1 MKILSQI
8 FKNTKKETFQD
19 IEAIKEKVRHF
30 LEILEHNKNVLKLIS
45 DLEEKSHGEYLFDLH
60 YIKVTLGKIKK
71 SIISIIENVI
81 FISDGKYKILME
93 KLFEIDEEI
102 ENFLKDSPEILPDYY
117 TLNFHTIGRE
127 KTNSV
132 GGKNAQLGELRNKIE
147 VPVPEGFAISAWA
160 YKYFLEEN
168 GLQKKINQNIQSVNI
183 RDFGDL
189 KLVSERIR
197 KLILESKL
205 PDDLSNAINHALR
218 DLKKTTETDLLA
230 VRSSAIGED
239 TGLSFAGRYASFLG
253 IKEDEIAEK
262 YKAVVASKYSPRAIY
277 YFLSHSLYE
286 SELAMSAGCLEMV
299 DAYISGIVY
308 THDPLHPEQP
318 YLLINA
324 VYGLGSYLV
333 DGVVTPD
340 TYEISR
346 DNFEILDSHIV
357 RKTEQLVLD
366 ENGRTKHDMV
376 PIDIQQIPT
385 LQLEQLR
392 DLRDYA
398 MKIENH
404 YGKPQDI
411 EWAIDRKGKIFILQ
425 TRPLRT
431 IKNNPKIKTEH
442 LESLSKITS
451 GGFTVCPGAGC
462 GKVHRVFSSDDLL
475 HVPSDVVLVA
485 PTPFPG
491 LLTALDKAKA
501 LVTKV
506 GSAASHMATIAREYR
521 VPTIVGLDSIDMLE
535 EGTDVTVDATHKV
548 IYKGTNPEL
557 VAARKPEFDYFED
570 TKIFNILSN
579 VLTKTSTLNLINSSD
594 ENFRAENCNTIHDIT
609 RFAHQKSMEEMF
621 FGLGGIDVQEGLR
634 LDTHLPLSVFLI
646 YLDKSMYELS
656 KKKLIDAKD
665 LDSPPMQAYWSGV
678 MKEGWPAPLPKKV
691 RHFTSLVAKKKDSH
705 KVFSQ
710 KSFAI
715 ISKEFILL
723 SLKMGYH
730 FTTIEAMCTDDPDQ
744 NYIKMQF
751 KEGGAA
757 IDRRSRRIK
766 LITTILSK
774 TGFVNLSKNDYLDT
788 MINYIPKEEIIKKL
802 RILGRLSML
811 TKQLDMALSNDS
823 VAEWYT
829 KDFIKKLG
837 IEK

>member
-8 FKNTKKETFQD
+8 FKNTRKDTFQD
-19 IEAIKEKVRHF
+19 IEAIKEKVKHF

-60 YIKVTLGKIKK
+60 YIKNTLGKIKK

-117 TLNFHTIGRE
+117 TLNINTIGRE

-147 VPVPEGFAISAWA
+147 VPVPEGFAISSWA

-168 GLQKKINQNIQSVNI
+168 DLQKQINQHIKAVNI
-183 RDFGDL
+183 RDFNDL
-189 KLVSERIR
+189 KLVSEEIR
-197 KLILESKL
+197 ELIIGARL
-205 PDDLSNAINHALR
+205 PDDLYKAIKNALV
-218 DLKKTTETDLLA
+218 DLKKTTETNYFA

-253 IKEDEIAEK
+253 VSEREIADK
-262 YKAVVASKYSPRAIY
+262 YKSVVASKFSPRAIY

-286 SELAMSAGCLEMV
+286 SELAMSASCIEMV
-299 DAYISGIVY
+299 DAYTSGIVY
-308 THDPLHPEQP
+308 THDPLQP
-318 YLLINA
+318 DQNHMLINA
-324 VYGLGSYLV
+324 IYGLGSYLV
-333 DGVVTPD
+333 DGVITPD
-340 TYEISR
+340 TYEIAR
-346 DNFEILDSHIV
+346 DDFAIIDSHIV

-366 ENGRTKHDMV
+366 ENGKTRHEMV
-376 PIDIQQIPT
+376 PIDIQQMPT
-385 LQLEQLR
+385 LNLEQLR
-392 DLRDYA
+392 DLADYA
-398 MKIENH
+398 GRIENH

-431 IKNNPKIKTEH
+431 IKNNPKIKPEQLDGLT
-442 LESLSKITS
+442 KITE
-451 GGFTVCPGAGC
+451 GGYTVCPGAGF
-462 GKVHRVFSSDDLL
+462 GRVHRVFSADDLQN
-475 HVPSDVVLVA
+475 VPKDVVLVA

-491 LLTALDKAKA
+491 LLTALEKARA
-501 LVTKV
+501 LITKV

-521 VPTIVGLDSIDMLE
+521 VPTIVGLDSLDLLE
-535 EGTDVTVDATHKV
+535 EGAEVTVDATHKV
-548 IYKGTNPEL
+548 IYEGINKDL
-557 VAARKPEFDYFED
+557 VVARKPEFDYFED

-594 ENFRAENCNTIHDIT
+594 DNFRAENCNTIHDIT
-609 RFAHQKSMEEMF
+609 RFSHQKSMEEMF
-621 FGLGGIDVQEGLR
+621 FGLGGIDVDDGIR
-634 LDTHLPLSVFLI
+634 LDTHLPLSVYLI
-646 YLDKSMYELS
+646 YLDKNMSEF
-656 KKKLIDAKD
+656 KRKKLVDASN
-665 LDSPPMQAYWSGV
+665 LDSPPMEAYWSGV

-691 RHFTSLVAKKKDSH
+691 RHFTSMIASKKNSQ

-715 ISKEFILL
+715 LSKEFILL

-730 FTTIEAMCTDDPDQ
+730 FTTIEAMCTSDPDQ

-774 TGFVNLSKNDYLDT
+774 IGFVNLSKNDYLDT
-788 MINYIPKEEIIKKL
+788 MINYIPQEEIIKKL

-811 TKQLDMALSNDS
+811 TKQLDMALSNDQI
-823 VAEWYT
+823 AEWYT
-829 KDFIKKLG
+829 RDFIKKLG
-837 IEK
+837 VEK